1 MFDLIIRGG
10 RIIEG
15 SGNPWYFGN
24 IGISGDRIAAIGKL
38 DPASATKVIEAQ
50 GRVVCPGFIDMHTHS
65 DLMLLAQPRHEPKVM
80 QGVTTE
86 LLGLDGLSYA
96 PLSPANLQQVRR
108 YIASLDGN
116 PDINWDWSS
125 VGDFLSRFDRRVAV
139 NVAFLVPHI
148 ALRLEVMGW
157 ADHPASAGE
166 IDKMKQLMAEGM
178 QQGAVGFST
187 GLDYFPARY
196 SNTEELV
203 EICKVVAEYGGI
215 SVWHMR
221 THDLGLIEAIREV
234 LQVGEQTRVPV
245 HISHFSTR
253 GQEYRGKSGEMLAL
267 VDEARA
273 KGIDVTFDS
282 YPYLATSTMMTLL
295 LPGWVHAGGPDAILE
310 RLGQAAI
317 RERLCSE
324 LSSAPLKWEHLY
336 ITSISTEKNKV
347 YQGKH
352 LVEAATM
359 AGKEVPAFI
368 LDLLL
373 EESLEVSYLYVIG
386 NEEDVQRIMRHPCH
400 MAGSDGLLIGDKPNP
415 RGWGTFP
422 RYLGVYS
429 RELNVLSLEETIRH
443 ITSSPAQR
451 LGLTDRGLVKEGLTA
466 DLVVF
471 DPQTI
476 IDKAT
481 YSEPRQF
488 PLGIDYVLVNGEIV
502 VAKGKHTG
510 VLAGRALPRCN

>member
-1 MFDLIIRGG
+1 
-10 RIIEG
+10 
-15 SGNPWYFGN
+15 
-24 IGISGDRIAAIGKL
+24 
-38 DPASATKVIEAQ
+38 
-50 GRVVCPGFIDMHTHS
+50 
-65 DLMLLAQPRHEPKVM
+65 
-80 QGVTTE
+80 
-86 LLGLDGLSYA
+86 
-96 PLSPANLQQVRR
+96 
-108 YIASLDGN
+108 
-116 PDINWDWSS
+116 
-125 VGDFLSRFDRRVAV
+125 
-139 NVAFLVPHI
+139 
-148 ALRLEVMGW
+148 
-157 ADHPASAGE
+157 
-166 IDKMKQLMAEGM
+166 
-178 QQGAVGFST
+178 
-187 GLDYFPARY
+187 
-196 SNTEELV
+196 
-203 EICKVVAEYGGI
+203 
-215 SVWHMR
+215 
-221 THDLGLIEAIREV
+221 
-234 LQVGEQTRVPV
+234 
-245 HISHFSTR
+245 
-253 GQEYRGKSGEMLAL
+253 
-267 VDEARA
+267 
-273 KGIDVTFDS
+273 
-282 YPYLATSTMMTLL
+282 
-295 LPGWVHAGGPDAILE
+295 
-310 RLGQAAI
+310 
-317 RERLCSE
+317 
-324 LSSAPLKWEHLY
+324 
-336 ITSISTEKNKV
+336 
-347 YQGKH
+347 
-352 LVEAATM
+352 M

-429 RELNVLSLEETIRH
+429 RELNVLSLEEIIRH